1 MTLIREALGHEPD
14 LWPGVPLA
22 ETLDQWLDD
31 AVDKYIKAFIHGNKS
46 NTGEGDNPESGVR
59 ASPYVDR
66 AIDEELKAYV
76 LEGVDKISEVKQI
89 VRP

>member
-1 MTLIREALGHEPD
+1 MNPTFGQVFLLQKRWTSGSTMPWRSTSSDE
-14 LWPGVPLA
+14 
-22 ETLDQWLDD
+22 
-31 AVDKYIKAFIHGNKS
+31 AFIHGNKS

-76 LEGVDKISEVKQI
+76 LEGVDKISEVKQML
-89 VRP
+89 RP